1 MKKANDE
8 LEVLTNK
15 NREQA
20 KRVKQG
26 ETTLRGIENDLDQ
39 AYIDLDGLQTDNAD
53 MNAEHKLLNTEI
65 DAILVQILECE
76 KVNAEMNR
84 EIENYIQYDEEARS
98 LMDRKTAMRKMLET
112 VNAKLGQTGS
122 HIAHL
127 R

>member
-1 MKKANDE
+1 M
-8 LEVLTNK
+8 EVLTTK